1 VSNDFAWRNERRRV
15 GAPIFTTA
23 PAFFL
28 PNWHALFQ
36 CVDTEAGCVEGLRS
50 VGCRHNDHH
59 RRLGEQQFTDAMRQC
74 DAPDRGKSTSGLGN
88 NVVHGALGRL
98 AVRLVDKG
106 GHTLAT
112 FSMVAHD
119 AREHHDCT
127 TRRCQGPLI
136 ETTDI
141 KWRVAELDA
150 ICIHLQIS
158 VLAQRHSLWRV
169 AADDANE
176 PEHPFTN
183 PLFANLAR
191 AMAAQGPLQWDVAR
205 QTALMSATQGTAE
218 HNVDPPRRVRTE
230 ELARVAAMH
239 VREVAGLALND
250 TKVEVVNRAT
260 WVQHTLTTWKP
271 FFDAL
276 AEALAQPATSTDG
289 DEDPALAM
297 LSNMSRLIAPSMLG
311 MSVGTLVGKLATTTF
326 GQYDL
331 PLPREP
337 HGRLVLVVSNVDH
350 FADEWSIPRDD
361 MVMWALTHEMVNH
374 AVFSIEPIRARL
386 RSLVEQFA
394 GGFRADANSVA
405 EGLTRLDVSSG
416 DPMKIL
422 DSLLSDPTVLL
433 GAARSSQQERLAPV
447 LDAAMAAVVG
457 FVDHQVDLVTA
468 RLLGGSTRIA
478 EAVRRRRVAQTADR
492 VFVERLLG
500 VDLTT
505 ERVALGKRFIDGVV
519 ERAGEH
525 GAQQLLASAESLPT
539 PAELAAP
546 GLWLARLETL

>member
-1 VSNDFAWRNERRRV
+1 
-15 GAPIFTTA
+15 
-23 PAFFL
+23 
-28 PNWHALFQ
+28 
-36 CVDTEAGCVEGLRS
+36 
-50 VGCRHNDHH
+50 
-59 RRLGEQQFTDAMRQC
+59 MRQGN
-74 DAPDRGKSTSGLGN
+74 APQRRMASSSFGDDVAHGL
-88 NVVHGALGRL
+88 LGRL
-98 AVRLVDKG
+98 AVCLIDEGSYSLSPVG
-106 GHTLAT
+106 
-112 FSMVAHD
+112 VIAHG
-119 AREHHDCT
+119 ARKHNDGT
-127 TRRCQGPLI
+127 ARRSKCPLI
-136 ETTDI
+136 QTPDI
-141 KWRVAELDA
+141 EWFFAELDA
-150 ICIHLQIS
+150 ICIHLQLS
-158 VLAQRHSLWRV
+158 VLAQRHSLWRM

-176 PEHPFTN
+176 PKHPFTN
-183 PLFANLAR
+183 PLFANIAK

-205 QTALMSATQGTAE
+205 QTALMTATQGATE
-218 HNVDPPRRVRTE
+218 NNVDPSRRIRTE
-230 ELARVAAMH
+230 ELARVAEMH
-239 VREVAGLALND
+239 VREVTDLALTD

-271 FFDAL
+271 FFDSL
-276 AEALAQPATSTDG
+276 AQGLAQPATSTEG
-289 DEDPALAM
+289 DEDPTFAM
-297 LSNMSRLIAPSMLG
+297 LGNMSRLIAPSMLG
-311 MSVGTLVGKLATTTF
+311 MSIGTLVGKLATTTF

-350 FADEWSIPRDD
+350 FADEWSISRDD
-361 MVMWALTHEMVNH
+361 MVMWALAHELVNH
-374 AVFSIEPIRARL
+374 AVFSVEPIRTRL

-394 GGFRADANSVA
+394 GGFRADATSVA

-433 GAARSSQQERLAPV
+433 GAARSQQQERLAPI

-457 FVDHQVDLVTA
+457 FVDHQVDAVTM

-478 EAVRRRRVAQTADR
+478 EAVRRRRVAQTTDR

-505 ERVALGKRFIDGVV
+505 ERVALGKHFIDGVI
-519 ERAGEH
+519 ERAGDA
-525 GAQQLLASAESLPT
+525 GLRLLLTSADNLPT

>member
-1 VSNDFAWRNERRRV
+1 
-15 GAPIFTTA
+15 
-23 PAFFL
+23 
-28 PNWHALFQ
+28 
-36 CVDTEAGCVEGLRS
+36 
-50 VGCRHNDHH
+50 
-59 RRLGEQQFTDAMRQC
+59 
-74 DAPDRGKSTSGLGN
+74 
-88 NVVHGALGRL
+88 
-98 AVRLVDKG
+98 
-106 GHTLAT
+106 
-112 FSMVAHD
+112 
-119 AREHHDCT
+119 
-127 TRRCQGPLI
+127 
-136 ETTDI
+136 
-141 KWRVAELDA
+141 
-150 ICIHLQIS
+150 
-158 VLAQRHSLWRV
+158 
-169 AADDANE
+169 
-176 PEHPFTN
+176 
-183 PLFANLAR
+183 
-191 AMAAQGPLQWDVAR
+191 
-205 QTALMSATQGTAE
+205 
-218 HNVDPPRRVRTE
+218 
-230 ELARVAAMH
+230 
-239 VREVAGLALND
+239 
-250 TKVEVVNRAT
+250 
-260 WVQHTLTTWKP
+260 
-271 FFDAL
+271 
-276 AEALAQPATSTDG
+276 
-289 DEDPALAM
+289 M

-374 AVFSIEPIRARL
+374 AVFSVEPIRARL

-405 EGLTRLDVSSG
+405 EGFTRLDVSSG

-457 FVDHQVDLVTA
+457 FVDHQVDAVTA
-468 RLLGGSTRIA
+468 RLLGGSTQIA

-519 ERAGEH
+519 ERAGEP
-525 GAQQLLASAESLPT
+525 GAQRLLASAESLPT